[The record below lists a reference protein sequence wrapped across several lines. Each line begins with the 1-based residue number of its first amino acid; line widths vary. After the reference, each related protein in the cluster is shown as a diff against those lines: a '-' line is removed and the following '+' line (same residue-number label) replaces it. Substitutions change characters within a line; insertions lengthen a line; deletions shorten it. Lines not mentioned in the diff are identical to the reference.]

1 MRKTS
6 VYLPEETKE
15 ALHQVSLRWKR
26 SEAQLIREAIDRL
39 VRGAEAETAPPAA
52 PSAPPPLDGPR
63 LIGVGVGPSAPDLIT
78 RRAVSVLERADRVF
92 AASTAPDAI
101 ARAEAIVRT
110 AAPGVAVDRL
120 PFVATDDPE
129 ELDRCFERAVDAV
142 TEVLDGG
149 QTAAFITLG
158 DPNVY
163 STFPELARRV
173 SARRPAVAIATVPGI
188 MAFQELAAATGTVL
202 AQGDERIDVATV
214 GDDLTP
220 LEAALRHAGSTV
232 VVYKGGRRL
241 PEIAAALAQ
250 HSRLDRAVIGEL
262 MGLPGARNGPVT
274 DVADRPASYL
284 ATMIFPAD
292 REHRA

>member
-39 VRGAEAETAPPAA
+39 VRGADTATAPPL
-52 PSAPPPLDGPR
+52 PPASVRIEGPR

-78 RRAVSVLERADRVF
+78 RRAIAVLEGADRVF

-110 AAPGVAVDRL
+110 AAPTVAIDRL
-120 PFVATDDPE
+120 PFSTTDHADT
-129 ELDRCFERAVDAV
+129 LDRCFAGAVDALV
-142 TEVLDGG
+142 AVLDRG
-149 QTAAFITLG
+149 QSVAFITLG

-163 STFPELARRV
+163 STFSELARRV
-173 SARRPAVAIATVPGI
+173 STRRPAVPITTVPGI
-188 MAFQELAAATGTVL
+188 MAFQELVAATGTVL
-202 AQGDERIDVATV
+202 AEGDERIDIATM
-214 GDDLTP
+214 GDDAAP
-220 LEAALRHAGSTV
+220 LDAALHNAGSTV
-232 VVYKGGRRL
+232 VLYKGGRHL
-241 PEIAAALAQ
+241 PEVAIKLDQ
-250 HSRLDRAVIGEL
+250 HQRVQGAVIGEL
-262 MGLPGARNGPVT
+262 MGMPGGRNGPIA

-284 ATMIFPAD
+284 ATVIVPAC
-292 REHRA
+292 RGERS

>member
-6 VYLPEETKE
+6 VYLPEETKA

-26 SEAQLIREAIDRL
+26 SEAQLIREAVDRL
-39 VRGAEAETAPPAA
+39 VRSAEAETAPP
-52 PSAPPPLDGPR
+52 SAPPAPPPFEGPR
-63 LIGVGVGPSAPDLIT
+63 LIGVGVGPSAPDLLT
-78 RRAVSVLERADRVF
+78 RRALAVLERADRVF

-101 ARAEAIVRT
+101 ARAEAIVRA

-120 PFVATDDPE
+120 PFVATDNPE
-129 ELDRCFERAVDAV
+129 ELDRCFDRAVDAV
-142 TEVLDGG
+142 TEVLDRGR
-149 QTAAFITLG
+149 TVAFITLG

-202 AQGDERIDVATV
+202 AQGDERIDIATM
-214 GDDLTP
+214 GDDVTP
-220 LEAALRHAGSTV
+220 LEAALRHARSTV
-232 VVYKGGRRL
+232 VVYKGGRHL
-241 PEIAAALAQ
+241 PEIAVALAQ
-250 HSRLDRAVIGEL
+250 HGRTDGAVIGEL
-262 MGLPGARNGPVT
+262 MGLPGGRNGPVA

-292 REHRA
+292 REHKA